1 MQCRTIRTDTDS
13 NLKKRSTM
21 TKRLIFIIIAAA
33 ALTLIAAC
41 EGGTRN
47 SRISRAMREYV
58 EPTLGQEET
67 FDFGVSRPCLIVI
80 YNIENTATGNST
92 RHCADV
98 IFSNDY
104 KVILHA
110 TPSDFDPIEYAGEK
124 VRDGFRKA
132 FHELKNR

>member
-1 MQCRTIRTDTDS
+1 
-13 NLKKRSTM
+13 M

-33 ALTLIAAC
+33 TLTLIAAC

-67 FDFGVSRPCLIVI
+67 FDFIGVSNNRDTVYMGVSRPCLIVI

-110 TPSDFDPIEYAGEK
+110 TPSDFDPIEYAGDK